1 MDYRVGSKVKW
12 ESSKS
17 VGDLYEIVADKEHP
31 YHGYL
36 YPQKDV
42 IICQIG
48 LPVNEI
54 AAFIEVDKKELIDPN
69 EPSPG

>member
-1 MDYRVGSKVKW
+1 MDYKIGSKVKW
-12 ESSKS
+12 GASKS
-17 VGDLYEIVADKEHP
+17 IDDLYEIVADKEHP

-36 YPQKDV
+36 YPKKDL

-54 AAFIEVDKKELIDPN
+54 AGFIEVDRQELIALN
-69 EPSPG
+69 ETAE